1 MVDAL
6 FHILGRAG
14 DGPLGRVGGS
24 MGGEKIPQVG
34 FPGTHTSRGAGH
46 RGGPALLILKD
57 TFQPPLFFRIPV
69 SYTHLDVY
77 KRQTPNPQNSKF
89 RNSKWATFSYKVKG
103 KTYQSQNR
111 IQVPMASQVGTTI
124 SVRYDIN
131 HPEKLYSFSVSR
143 IVVSFL
149 IAVVCAALAMSNF
162 M

>member
-1 MVDAL
+1 MRDTIFLYIIA
-6 FHILGRAG
+6 ILAFGFGFINFIQYLLKRNQTAQV
-14 DGPLGRVGGS
+14 VGTIIS
-24 MGGEKIPQVG
+24 IK
-34 FPGTHTSRGAGH
+34 
-46 RGGPALLILKD
+46 
-57 TFQPPLFFRIPV
+57 
-69 SYTHLDVY
+69 
-77 KRQTPNPQNSKF
+77 TPNPH
-89 RNSKWATFSYKVKG
+89 NSKWATFSYKVKG

-162 M
+162 TI